1 MLEVLALVVVMVAGL
16 YFVVLAAVA
25 VFAPER
31 ASRFFMGFAN
41 SVSTHYLELLLRLL
55 IGLAF
60 LYNAE
65 KMPLSTVFVVFGW
78 LLVVTTAVL
87 LLVPWQ
93 WHRRFAVRAV
103 PKAISKLGLIA
114 ASALIAGV
122 GILAAALTPLV
133 S

>member
-1 MLEVLALVVVMVAGL
+1 MLEVLALIVVMLAGL
-16 YFVVLAAVA
+16 YFVVLAGVA
-25 VFAPER
+25 VIAPGR
-31 ASRFFMGFAN
+31 ASRFLMGFAD

-55 IGLAF
+55 IGAAF
-60 LYNAE
+60 LHNAE

-78 LLVVTTAVL
+78 LLVVTTAGL
-87 LLVPWQ
+87 LLLPWQ

-114 ASALIAGV
+114 ASAMIAGV